1 MNSSEKSMSFIDHLE
16 ELRWRIIKIIF
27 SLLLGGIITFF
38 FIDDTLHLL
47 LKPLENIDS
56 NNPVNLQVLSVQGMF
71 VIKWTIAL
79 IGGIIFS
86 VPVITYQMWK
96 FVAPGLYANE
106 KGFIFPL
113 ALFSFFSRTKF
124 SSSLCEYL

>member
-1 MNSSEKSMSFIDHLE
+1 MSSTEKSMSFIDHLE

-27 SLLLGGIITFF
+27 SLLFGGIITFF

-47 LKPLENIDS
+47 LQPLENIDS

-79 IGGIIFS
+79 VGGIVFS

-106 KGFIFPL
+106 KGFVFPL
-113 ALFSFFSRTKF
+113 VLFSFFFFHYRNIIQ
-124 SSSLCEYL
+124 L

>member
-47 LKPLENIDS
+47 LQPLENIDS

-79 IGGIIFS
+79 VGGIVFS
-86 VPVITYQMWK
+86 VPVITYQIWK

-106 KGFIFPL
+106 KGFVFL
-113 ALFSFFSRTKF
+113 
-124 SSSLCEYL
+124 